1 VSPGEG
7 AEAAEPSALIPPGV
21 PTATVARR
29 EELDAALIRLGVA
42 RDVPVILLIGGASGM
57 ESGQAEAAEA
67 AIRWGVAPVAAELG
81 ATVVDGG
88 TDAGVM
94 RLAGAARI
102 ALDSAFPL
110 VGVVAEAL
118 LLTHADMDQPRAFPE
133 PNHSHLVVVPGSDW
147 GDETP
152 WLFDV
157 AQWIAGTHPI
167 RTVLVNGGPIAR
179 AELEESIRR
188 GIPAIAIRGTGRA
201 ADDVSA
207 EGFGDP
213 STPPYHSGL
222 IDMAE
227 ATDVPGLRAA
237 LGAALRGGPWTKR

>member
-1 VSPGEG
+1 MRH
-7 AEAAEPSALIPPGV
+7 A
-21 PTATVARR
+21 
-29 EELDAALIRLGVA
+29 ELDAALVRLGVA
-42 RDVPVILLIGGASGM
+42 RNVPVILLIGGASGM
-57 ESGQAEAAEA
+57 AADQADAAQA
-67 AIRWGVAPVAAELG
+67 AIREGVAPVAAELG

-94 RLAGAARI
+94 RLAGEARAALGG
-102 ALDSAFPL
+102 AAFAL

-118 LLTHADMDQPRAFPE
+118 LLTHAGADQPRAFPE
-133 PNHSHLVVVPGSDW
+133 PNHSHLVVVPGSNW

-157 AQWIAGTHPI
+157 AQWIAGSQPI

-201 ADDVSA
+201 ADAVGAD
-207 EGFGDP
+207 GFSDTA
-213 STPPYHSGL
+213 SPPYHGGL
-222 IDMAE
+222 IDVAQ
-227 ATDVPGLRAA
+227 ANDVQGLRAS
-237 LGAALRGGPWTKR
+237 LSAALRGGPWTTP